1 MLLIETMLLKAETA
15 EEAAG
20 DLLYVWGRQQDGRLG
35 FELPGNPFVKVTAG
49 YLNASFGIDADGK
62 LWSWGRNQIGILG
75 LGSFTSV
82 SRPNQV
88 GNSSWTMIRGGRSHV
103 IALRADGTLWTWGG
117 NRFGSAGL
125 NISDNY
131 SLRSSPVQIG
141 TSSWISVGA
150 GGYSSAAIRA
160 DYTLWTWGRNNQ
172 GQLGLGDLGTQ
183 SSPVQVGTSAW
194 TQVIINSTA
203 SAIRQDGRLFSWGN
217 NQDGT
222 LGLLGTVRSWSMLA
236 TAQTASSMAGIDS
249 TGKLYTWGFNNYG
262 MLGLNVNTNASFP
275 TQVGTS
281 NWTTV
286 SVGQSHMVA
295 IRQDSTLWSWGGGG
309 FGQLGLGN
317 QASNSSPAQ
326 VGTSL
331 WTAVATGSRH
341 TAAIRS
347 GGTLFAWGYNASGQV
362 GNGNLTLQASPNQL
376 GTSSWTVI
384 AAALTHT
391 VAIRSGGTLFAF
403 GGNNYG
409 QLGGNLSQLQSWTA
423 LSNGRSHT
431 MAIRSDG
438 TLWTWGYNSYG
449 QLGLGN
455 LTSAR
460 SAIQVGTSSWT
471 AVAAGTSHTIAIR
484 SDGRLFG
491 WGANTSSLTGVLSEA
506 PRSWTALATAP
517 TASHFAAI
525 DSGGRLWTWG
535 PNGSG
540 QLGLDNT
547 TNASVPTQVGSSSWT
562 AVTCGQIMT
571 HAIRQGGTLF
581 AWGGGS
587 GGVLGDNTTVS
598 KSSPVQ
604 IGSSSWT
611 AVTAGS
617 AHVLALRS
625 GGTLFTWGIGQYG
638 PLGNNDNTNQSSP
651 VQIGS
656 SSWTAVAAGNIA
668 SLALRS
674 GGTLWSWGRN
684 NTGIL
689 GQNDL
694 TNRSSPVQIGTSVW
708 SVISMGASHAAAI
721 RQGGTLFTWGQNN
734 VGQLGDNSVIAR
746 SSPVQIGTSSWT
758 AVSAT
763 GGSTGAGNTWA
774 LRSGATLFGW
784 GSNSVDQ
791 VGDNTTLSRS
801 SPVQLGTS
809 SWSLVSGRAYS
820 GGAILQNSL
829 LYVWGWN
836 SFLQLGLANEFPGG
850 GARSPVLLGNNLLN
864 VSSPV
869 QIGSSSWTAVTTG
882 SRISSAIRSGGTLFT
897 WGYQGTAGFLGEPN
911 AAPILNNT
919 TQRSPVQLG
928 TSSWT
933 AVATAG
939 STMALRSGG
948 TLWSWGTNG
957 FGQLGLN
964 DTIARSSPVQVGT
977 SVWTSI
983 SAGYRTFAAIRQD
996 GLLFAWGYNNRGQV
1010 GIEFST
1016 ANRSSPTQ
1024 IGSSSWTLVSMSQ
1037 SMSVAIRSG
1046 GTLFAWGYN
1055 RNGGFGLG
1063 TSSFGNN
1070 WSPIQIGSSSWTLVN
1085 VCNNDIFNT
1094 FVRIGGITQGSTLY
1108 QWGRQPV
1115 GDNTIAGRSSPV
1127 TVGGNPL
1134 DASSPVQIGSSSWT
1148 FVTAGYQTTMAL
1160 SSGSTLWS
1168 WGRNYQ
1174 GSLGLNNLLNQNSP
1188 VQVGT
1193 STWTTMRVG
1202 RGAAVAIRSDGSL
1215 FTWGSQ
1221 FQGGAL
1227 GTIASSPVQ
1236 VGSRTDWNGLA
1247 ATTENTFFKGTDNL
1261 FYFIGASNTVTLQ
1274 AATAS
1279 PALLGEVYGNTSSP
1293 VQVGTSSWTLVTRGG
1308 TTAAAIRQDGRLF
1321 VWGTNSEGSLGLDS
1335 ANLTL
1340 VVRSPT
1346 QLGTSSWTLVNQGD
1360 GAATVFTNMTTMA
1373 IRQGGNLF
1381 GWGPGAQGQIGDG
1394 DTKARSSPIQIGTGT
1409 WNDVWGSAGGFSF
1422 RYTLGINSSQQL
1434 FGWGYNFYG
1443 QLGTGVSGGTSTV
1456 PTAAATAPEGVSSP
1470 TQLGTFSW
1478 RQISINQTHAAAIRS
1493 DYKLFAW
1500 GRNNH
1505 GQVGDG
1511 TETNRSSPVQIG
1523 SSSWTAVSVGRC
1535 HTMAI
1540 RSDSR
1545 LFGWGYN
1552 FNGQLGIA
1560 PWDIEQ
1566 NTRSPIQIGTS
1577 SWTQVQAAWRYTWA
1591 LRSDNTLWT
1600 MGQNNYGAMGIQ
1612 PVNTE
1617 TRYSSPV
1624 QIGTSSWSQVS
1635 ARWNTSLAIRSDN
1648 TLWFLGGQDN
1658 FGQSGQNA
1666 GETQGRS
1673 SPIQIGTSSWSVAAA
1688 GIEQAMGA
1696 IRSDGALFTWGYGS
1710 YGSLG
1715 LNASG
1720 VFRSSPVQVGTSSWT
1735 ALSMGG
1741 QNTLAVRSGGTLF
1754 SWGRGELG
1762 GGVGDNAQINRS
1774 SPVQIGS
1781 SSWTAVSSANNW
1793 GSAIL

>member
-20 DLLYVWGRQQDGRLG
+20 DLLYIWGRQQDGRLG
-35 FELPGNPFVKVTAG
+35 YDLPGNPFLKVTAA
-49 YLNASFGIDADGK
+49 YQNASFGIDTQNK

-75 LGSFTSV
+75 LGSYTSV
-82 SRPNQV
+82 SRPTQV

-125 NISDNY
+125 NDSNQY
-131 SLRSSPVQIG
+131 SQRNSPVQIG
-141 TSSWISVGA
+141 TSSWISVAA
-150 GGYSSAAIRA
+150 GGYSSAAIRT

-172 GQLGLGDLGTQ
+172 GQLGLGDLGLQ

-194 TQVIINSTA
+194 TQVIIHSTA

-217 NQDGT
+217 NQYGT
-222 LGLLGTVRSWSMLA
+222 LGVLGTVRSWSMLA
-236 TAQTASSMAGIDS
+236 TAQTPNAAAGIDS
-249 TGKLYTWGFNNYG
+249 TGKLYTWGTNSYGILGQNNA
-262 MLGLNVNTNASFP
+262 NNATFP

-295 IRQDSTLWSWGGGG
+295 IRQDNTLWSWGGGG

-331 WTAVATGSRH
+331 WTAVAAGTRH

-347 GGTLFAWGYNASGQV
+347 GGTLFAWGYNGFGQV
-362 GNGNLTLQASPNQL
+362 GNDNITLQVSPNQL
-376 GTSSWTVI
+376 GTSSWTVVT
-384 AAALTHT
+384 AALTHT
-391 VAIRSGGTLFAF
+391 AAIRSGGTLFTW
-403 GGNNYG
+403 GGNDYG
-409 QLGGNLSQLQSWTA
+409 QLGGNLSQFQSWTA
-423 LSNGRSHT
+423 VSNGRSHT

-438 TLWTWGYNSYG
+438 TLWAWGFNAQG

-471 AVAAGTSHTIAIR
+471 AVVAGTTHTIAIR

-491 WGANTSSLTGVLSEA
+491 WGSNTSSLSGVLTEA

-517 TASHFAAI
+517 IASHFAAI

-540 QLGLDNT
+540 QLGLGNT
-547 TNASVPTQVGSSSWT
+547 TTTSFPQQVGSSSWT
-562 AVTCGQIMT
+562 AVTCGTANI

-581 AWGGGS
+581 GWGLNNS
-587 GGVLGDNTTVS
+587 G
-598 KSSPVQ
+598 Q
-604 IGSSSWT
+604 IGNN
-611 AVTAGS
+611 
-617 AHVLALRS
+617 
-625 GGTLFTWGIGQYG
+625 TL
-638 PLGNNDNTNQSSP
+638 TNASSP

-656 SSWTAVAAGNIA
+656 SSWTAVADGAGHTLAIRSGGTLFAWGSNTYGALGDGATANQSSPMQIGSSSWTAVAGGNLA

-674 GGTLWSWGRN
+674 GATLWSWGRN

-708 SVISMGASHAAAI
+708 SVISMGSSHAAAI

-734 VGQLGDNSVIAR
+734 VGQLGDNTLVNR

-763 GGSTGAGNTWA
+763 GGSTGNGNTWA
-774 LRSGATLFGW
+774 IRSGATLFGW

-791 VGDNTTLSRS
+791 VGDNTTISRS
-801 SPVQLGTS
+801 SPVQIGTS

-820 GGAILQNSL
+820 GGATLQNSL

-836 SFLQLGLANEFPGG
+836 SFLQLGLADQFGG
-850 GARSPVLLGNNLLN
+850 GGPRSPVLVGENSLS

-882 SRISSAIRSGGTLFT
+882 SRISAAIRSGGTLFT
-897 WGYQGTAGFLGEPN
+897 WGYQGSTGFLGNPD
-911 AAPILNNT
+911 AAPLTNT
-919 TQRSPVQLG
+919 LVRSPVQIG
-928 TSSWT
+928 SSSWT
-933 AVATAG
+933 AVSTAG

-957 FGQLGLN
+957 FGQLGHN
-964 DTIARSSPVQVGT
+964 DAIARSSPVQVGT

-996 GLLFAWGYNNRGQV
+996 GRLFAWGYNNRGQV
-1010 GIEFST
+1010 GVEFST

-1024 IGSSSWTLVSMSQ
+1024 IGSSSWTVVSMSN
-1037 SMSVAIRSG
+1037 SMSVAVRSG

-1055 RNGGFGLG
+1055 RRGNLGLG

-1070 WSPIQIGSSSWTLVN
+1070 WSPIQVGSSSWTLVN
-1085 VCNNDIFNT
+1085 VANNDIFNT
-1094 FVRIGGITQGSTLY
+1094 FVRVGGITQGGTLY
-1108 QWGRQPV
+1108 QWGYQPV
-1115 GDNTIAGRSSPV
+1115 GDNTILPRSSPV

-1134 DASSPVQIGSSSWT
+1134 NASSPVQIGTSSWT
-1148 FVTAGYQTTMAL
+1148 FVTAGYQQTMAL
-1160 SSGSTLWS
+1160 RSGGTLWS

-1193 STWTTMRVG
+1193 STWTTVRVG
-1202 RGAAVAIRSDGSL
+1202 RAAVAVRSDGSL
-1215 FTWGSQ
+1215 FTWGNQ
-1221 FQGGAL
+1221 FVGGAL

-1236 VGSRTDWNGLA
+1236 VGSRTDWNSA
-1247 ATTENTFFKGTDNL
+1247 ATSPDNTFFKGTDNL
-1261 FYFIGASNTVTLQ
+1261 FYFIGPSNAVTLQ
-1274 AATAS
+1274 AATNS
-1279 PALLGEVYGNTSSP
+1279 PALLGEVYGSTSSP

-1335 ANLTL
+1335 ADLTL

-1381 GWGPGAQGQIGDG
+1381 GWGPNAQGQIGDG
-1394 DTKARSSPIQIGTGT
+1394 LTKARSSPIQIGTGT
-1409 WNDVWGSAGGFSF
+1409 WNDVWGSGGGFSF
-1422 RYTLGINSSQQL
+1422 RYTLGIDGSQQL

-1456 PTAAATAPEGVSSP
+1456 PTAAATAPEGASSP
-1470 TQLGTFSW
+1470 TQLGTYSW

-1500 GRNNH
+1500 GRNNR

-1511 TETNRSSPVQIG
+1511 TEINRSSPVQIG
-1523 SSSWTAVSVGRC
+1523 SSSWNMVSAGRS
-1535 HTMAI
+1535 HTMGI
-1540 RSDSR
+1540 RSDGI

-1560 PWDIEQ
+1560 PWDIEA
-1566 NTRSPIQIGTS
+1566 NTRSPVQIGTS

-1612 PVNTE
+1612 PVDTE
-1617 TRYSSPV
+1617 IRYSSPV
-1624 QIGTSSWSQVS
+1624 QLGTSSWSQVS
-1635 ARWNTSLAIRSDN
+1635 ARWNTSLAIRNDN

-1688 GIEQAMGA
+1688 GIDQAMGA

-1720 VFRSSPVQVGTSSWT
+1720 IFRSSPVQVGTSSWT
-1735 ALSMGG
+1735 ALSVGG
-1741 QNTLAVRSGGTLF
+1741 TNMLAVRSGGTLF
-1754 SWGRGELG
+1754 SWGRGVSG
-1762 GGVGDNAQINRS
+1762 GGVGDNAEINRS

-1781 SSWTAVSSANNW
+1781 SSWTAVSSANGW
-1793 GSAIL
+1793 GAAL